1 MNVCID
7 FSALSSNPVS
17 YWRPLNLD
25 VIFVRAFVALEL
37 LAGCFHAA
45 ETSNTLGC
53 VCCCPACWKCLT
65 QQQTGLCFVVPAL
78 IHPFSG
84 ELAEVSFC
92 WSQLH
97 QVMFPLRFWVWE
109 ILEQTWHFC
118 ALGIMEEGMAATS
131 WNSQEQQPELCAMF
145 WLAGSR

>member
-1 MNVCID
+1 M
-7 FSALSSNPVS
+7 
-17 YWRPLNLD
+17 D

-37 LAGCFHAA
+37 LAGSFHAA

-97 QVMFPLRFWVWE
+97 QVMLPLRFLGVGDPGTDLAFLCLGNNGGGYGSHQ
-109 ILEQTWHFC
+109 LEQPRTAAR
-118 ALGIMEEGMAATS
+118 ALCHVLVS
-131 WNSQEQQPELCAMF
+131 WE
-145 WLAGSR
+145 